1 MSDEAHVR
9 EEIADFGRMLYQ
21 RGLAH
26 GSSGNL
32 SARVPGGFLVT
43 PTNSCLGRLD
53 PARLSKLDQQGR
65 VVSGDPPSKESLLHL
80 AVYRARANS
89 AGIVHLHCTHCV
101 ALSCRA
107 DLPADDVL
115 PPVTAYHVMRIGQ
128 LPQLPFYRPGDPA
141 LAAAVGALASTHRAM
156 LLANHGPVVAGRTMA
171 EAVYSAEELEE
182 SAKIFLL
189 LEGRPTR
196 YLTQVQAAEVSA
208 AFPS

>member
-1 MSDEAHVR
+1 MSEEAQAR
-9 EEIADFGRMLYQ
+9 EEIVDFGRMLYQ

-32 SARVPGGFLVT
+32 STRVPGGYLVT
-43 PTNSCLGRLD
+43 PTNTCLGRLD
-53 PARLSKLDQQGR
+53 PARLSKLDTAGR
-65 VVSGDPPSKESLLHL
+65 VVSGEPPSKESQLHL
-80 AVYRARANS
+80 AFYRARENA

-107 DLPADDVL
+107 DLPADNVL

-128 LPQLPFYRPGDPA
+128 LPRLPFYRPGDPQ
-141 LAAAVGALASTHRAM
+141 LASAVGASASGHHAM
-156 LLANHGPVVAGRTMA
+156 LLANHGPVVAGRTLA
-171 EAVYSAEELEE
+171 DAVYTVEELEE

-189 LEGRPTR
+189 LEGRAPR
-196 YLTQVQAAEVSA
+196 YLTHEQVAEVSA

>member
-1 MSDEAHVR
+1 MSEETQAR

-43 PTNSCLGRLD
+43 PTNTCLGRLD
-53 PARLSKLDQQGR
+53 PARLSKLDLEGR

-80 AVYRARANS
+80 ALYRAREVS

-107 DLPADDVL
+107 DLPADNVL

-128 LPQLPFYRPGDPA
+128 LPRLPFYRPGDPA
-141 LAAAVGALASTHRAM
+141 LAAAVGASASLHHAM
-156 LLANHGPVVAGRTMA
+156 LLANHGPVVAGRTLA
-171 EAVYSAEELEE
+171 EAVYNAEELEE

-189 LEGRPTR
+189 LEGWATR
-196 YLTQVQAAEVSA
+196 YLTPEQVAEVSA

>member
-1 MSDEAHVR
+1 MSEETRAR

-43 PTNSCLGRLD
+43 PTNTCLGRLD
-53 PARLSKLDQQGR
+53 PARLSKLDLEGR

-80 AVYRARANS
+80 ALYRARGNA

-107 DLPADDVL
+107 DLPADNVL

-128 LPQLPFYRPGDPA
+128 LPRLPFYRPGDPA
-141 LAAAVGALASTHRAM
+141 LAAAVGASASMHHAM
-156 LLANHGPVVAGRTMA
+156 LLANHGPVVAGRTLA
-171 EAVYSAEELEE
+171 EAVYNAEELEE

-189 LEGRPTR
+189 LEGRATR
-196 YLTQVQAAEVSA
+196 YLTPEQVAEVSA

>member
-1 MSDEAHVR
+1 MSEEARARDEIV
-9 EEIADFGRMLYQ
+9 DFGRMLYQ

-32 SARVPGGFLVT
+32 SVRLAGSFLLT
-43 PTNSCLGRLD
+43 PTNTSLGRLD
-53 PARLSKLDQQGR
+53 PARLSKLDAQGR
-65 VVSGDPPSKESLLHL
+65 VLSGDPPSKESLLHL
-80 AVYRARANS
+80 ALYRAREGS

-115 PPVTAYHVMRIGQ
+115 PPVTAYQVMRIGR
-128 LPQLPFYRPGDPA
+128 LPRLPFYRPGDPA
-141 LAAAVGALASTHRAM
+141 LAAAVGAVASGHRAM
-156 LLANHGPVVAGRTMA
+156 LLANHGPVVAGRTLA
-171 EAVYSAEELEE
+171 EAVYNGEELEE

-196 YLTQVQAAEVSA
+196 YLTPAQVAEVSA

>member
-1 MSDEAHVR
+1 MSEETRAR

-32 SARVPGGFLVT
+32 SARVPGGLLVT
-43 PTNSCLGRLD
+43 PTNTCLGRLD
-53 PARLSKLDQQGR
+53 PARLSKLDLEGR
-65 VVSGDPPSKESLLHL
+65 VLSGDPPSKESLLHL
-80 AVYRARANS
+80 ALYRARDVS
-89 AGIVHLHCTHCV
+89 GGIVHLHCTHCV

-128 LPQLPFYRPGDPA
+128 LPRLPFYRPGDPA
-141 LAAAVGALASTHRAM
+141 LAAAVGASASLHHAM
-156 LLANHGPVVAGRTMA
+156 LLANHGPVVAGRTLA
-171 EAVYSAEELEE
+171 EAVYNAEELEE

-189 LEGRPTR
+189 LEGRATC
-196 YLTQVQAAEVSA
+196 YLTQAQVAEVAA